1 MLDIFIIIM
10 NCPLVPSLQRN
21 GLFPCVSL
29 PFYPFPKQ
37 AMEKDLV
44 IQSVFDKHIIQN
56 LNKNIE
62 NIQHLKQM
70 DFNAKNLS
78 HR

>member
-1 MLDIFIIIM
+1 MLEIVIIIM
-10 NCPLVPSLQRN
+10 NCPSVPALQRN

-29 PFYPFPKQ
+29 PFYPFPQQ

-44 IQSVFDKHIIQN
+44 VQGVFDKRISQS

-62 NIQHLKQM
+62 NIRHLKQR
-70 DFNAKNLS
+70 DFNARNLS